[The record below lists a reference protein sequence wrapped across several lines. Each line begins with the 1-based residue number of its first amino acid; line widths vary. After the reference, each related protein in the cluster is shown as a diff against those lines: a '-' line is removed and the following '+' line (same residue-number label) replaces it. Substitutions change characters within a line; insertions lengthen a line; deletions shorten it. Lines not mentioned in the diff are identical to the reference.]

1 MKPQKKPIHIDAK
14 KKDIAPLVLLPG
26 DPLRAKY
33 IADNF
38 LSNVKLVNTVRNM
51 NAYTGT
57 YKGKKISVVPSGMGV
72 ASAGIYVFELLYYF
86 GVKKIIRIG
95 TCGAVSKDLK
105 LLDVVLADQ
114 IYSETDY
121 DTQFLNEDLLLVKSS
136 DKLNSTIKKTAD
148 DLNIPITI
156 GTTNTTSVFGP
167 YGDSKDIYK
176 RVPKDVN
183 IIAEEME
190 GFAVCLTAK
199 EFNAD
204 AAVLLSVTD
213 SPYIDE
219 VVSNEDR
226 QTALNDMI
234 KLALESIIKK

>member
-14 KKDIAPLVLLPG
+14 KRDIAPLVLLPG

-33 IADNF
+33 IAENF

-95 TCGAVSKDLK
+95 TCGAVSKNLK
-105 LLDVVLADQ
+105 LLDVVLAESV
-114 IYSETDY
+114 YSETDY
-121 DTQFLNEDLLLVKSS
+121 DTQFLNKNKLIIESS
-136 DKLNSTIKKTAD
+136 KKLNKIIKKTSEE
-148 DLNIPITI
+148 LNINISV

-167 YGDSKDIYK
+167 YGNEKEIYK
-176 RVPKDVN
+176 RVPEGID

-204 AAVLLSVTD
+204 ATILLSVTD

-226 QTALNDMI
+226 QEALNDMI
-234 KLALESIIKK
+234 KLALESIIK

>member
-1 MKPQKKPIHIDAK
+1 MKPQKKPIHINAK
-14 KKDIAPLVLLPG
+14 KRDIAPLVLLPG

-33 IADNF
+33 IAEKF
-38 LSNVKLVNTVRNM
+38 LSNVKLVNSVRNM

-95 TCGAVSKDLK
+95 TCGAVSKELK
-105 LLDVVLADQ
+105 LLDIVLADS

-121 DTQFLNEDLLLVKSS
+121 DTQFLNKDQLLVNSS
-136 DKLNSTIKKTAD
+136 EKLNKIIMKTSEN
-148 DLNIPITI
+148 LNIPINV
-156 GTTNTTSVFGP
+156 GTVNTTSVFGP

-176 RVPKDVN
+176 RVPKDIN

-204 AAVLLSVTD
+204 ATVLLSITD
-213 SPYIDE
+213 SPYIDG

-226 QTALNDMI
+226 QGALNDMI
-234 KLALESIIKK
+234 KLSLESIIK